1 MLRAISI
8 TTVLVAATAA
18 ALLGQGRDRDRARA
32 FGRTADM
39 TCDEVGRGDR
49 DRRAFTC
56 DIREDTLSGST
67 LDVDAS
73 PNGGIRVR
81 GWDRG
86 ETLVRA
92 RVVTYA
98 RSDGDARSLASQVR
112 VTTSGGRVRADG
124 PDNGRSESWSVSFD
138 VRVPRDAQLTLN
150 TVNGGISIYD
160 FRGSARFQARNGG
173 VSLSQIAG
181 DIRGETVNGGVN
193 VDLSGDR
200 WEGAGLDVETRNGG
214 VRMFL
219 PANYS
224 AELET
229 GTVNGGLNIAFPVT
243 VQGLITGRRTRRIT
257 TTLGSGGPRIRAIT
271 TNGGVTISRR

>member
-1 MLRAISI
+1 MLRAICV
-8 TTVLVAATAA
+8 TTVLTAATAA
-18 ALLGQGRDRDRARA
+18 ALLGQGRDRDRDQT

-49 DRRAFTC
+49 DRREFTC
-56 DIREDTLSGST
+56 EIREETLSGST

-98 RSDGDARSLASQVR
+98 RTESDARALASEVR

-124 PDNGRSESWSVSFD
+124 PDNGRTESWSVNFD
-138 VRVPRDAQLTLN
+138 VQVPRDAQLTLN

-173 VSLSQIAG
+173 VSLSQIGG

-219 PANYS
+219 PAGYS

-229 GTVNGGLNIAFPVT
+229 GTVNGGLNIDFPVT
-243 VQGLITGRRTRRIT
+243 VQGLITGRQNRRIT